1 MAIIG
6 IDLGTTN
13 SLAAVW
19 RNGRSELIPNA
30 LGEYLTPSV
39 VSVDED
45 GSILTGR
52 AARERLITHP
62 ERTAAT
68 FKRDMGTR
76 KTYVLGGQSFYPE
89 ELSSFLLRSLRQ
101 DAEMYLGEAV
111 TEAVISVPAYFA
123 EAQRAATKRAGALAG
138 LRVERLVNEPT
149 AAAVTGRITQGGE
162 DKICLV
168 FDLGGG
174 TLDVSLVERFGDVI
188 SVTAASGDNHLG
200 GRDFDLAI
208 AEGFCQDCGLP
219 FQKLS
224 VRQREM
230 IVRQAEVCKKALS
243 TQEPVL
249 MAVQDGEISASL
261 LLSSDWL
268 IRKCGAL
275 FRRMTEPVRKVF
287 LDSGIPAQELEDLVM
302 VGGSS
307 HMPSVRR
314 YISRFLQMEP
324 LADSRPD
331 TAVALGAG
339 LCAGLKA
346 KAPELRELILTD
358 VCPYTLGVD
367 VINRGDPSRMLMAPV
382 IERNSVLPASKVA
395 VFSTAV
401 DGQKRVTFHIYQGE
415 NRYCADNLLL
425 GEVTLDVPPGPKG
438 KQAVRVRFTYD
449 INGLLE
455 VEAVN
460 TMGNGVRR
468 IIRSGDMSPEEAARR
483 LRELSELKMHPREL
497 EGNRALA
504 ARGERLYAMTVGS
517 VREQVAEA
525 LDWFQEQLNSQEP
538 LRIARARR
546 YAEQIF
552 DQVEAWMG
560 AVEDWPEE
568 EEFSD
573 EDDDSPED
581 DLSEEGEEDGFPGS
595 GNWPGNGFPH
605 GGNVLDFPD
614 GGEDD
619 GEAGP

>member
-1 MAIIG
+1 MAIVG

-45 GSILTGR
+45 GSILVGR
-52 AARERLITHP
+52 AARDRLITHP
-62 ERTAAT
+62 DKTAAA
-68 FKRDMGTR
+68 FKRDMGSR
-76 KTYVLGGQSFYPE
+76 RTYPLGGRSFLPE
-89 ELSSFLLRSLRQ
+89 ELSSFVLRSLRE
-101 DAEMYLGEAV
+101 DAESFLGESV

-123 EAQRAATKRAGALAG
+123 EGQRAATKRAGALAG

-149 AAAVTGRITQGGE
+149 AAAAGRIAADGE
-162 DKICLV
+162 DRVCLV
-168 FDLGGG
+168 FDFGGG
-174 TLDVSLVERFGDVI
+174 TLDVSLVERFDNVI

-200 GRDFDLAI
+200 GRDFDFAM
-208 AEGFCQDCGLP
+208 AQGFCEDCGLD
-219 FQKLS
+219 FRTLS
-224 VRQREM
+224 PRQREM
-230 IVRQAEVCKKALS
+230 VVRQAEICKTVLT
-243 TQEPVL
+243 TQEPVI
-249 MAVQDGEISASL
+249 MSVQDGEIAASL
-261 LLSSDWL
+261 PLTNEWL
-268 IRKCGAL
+268 IRKCGVL

-287 LDSGIPAQELEDLVM
+287 LDSGIPAEEVEDFMM

-314 YISRFLQMEP
+314 YVSRFLRMEP
-324 LADSRPD
+324 APGSRPD

-339 LCAGLKA
+339 VCAGLKA
-346 KAPELRELILTD
+346 KSPDLRELILTD

-367 VINRGDPSRMLMAPV
+367 VINRGDPSRMLMSPI
-382 IERNSVLPASKVA
+382 IERNSVLPTSKMA

-438 KQAVRVRFTYD
+438 KQSIRVRFTYD

-460 TMGNGVRR
+460 EQGNGVRR
-468 IIRSGDMSPEEAARR
+468 VIRNGTISEAEAERR
-483 LRELSELKMHPREL
+483 LRELARLKLHPRDQEA
-497 EGNRALA
+497 NRVLA
-504 ARGERLYAMTVGS
+504 ARGERLYAMTVGG

-525 LDWFQEQLNSQEP
+525 LDRFQEQLNSQEP

-546 YAEQIF
+546 HAEQVF

-560 AVEDWPEE
+560 VEGTEE
-568 EEFSD
+568 EA
-573 EDDDSPED
+573 P
-581 DLSEEGEEDGFPGS
+581 
-595 GNWPGNGFPH
+595 
-605 GGNVLDFPD
+605 
-614 GGEDD
+614 
-619 GEAGP
+619 